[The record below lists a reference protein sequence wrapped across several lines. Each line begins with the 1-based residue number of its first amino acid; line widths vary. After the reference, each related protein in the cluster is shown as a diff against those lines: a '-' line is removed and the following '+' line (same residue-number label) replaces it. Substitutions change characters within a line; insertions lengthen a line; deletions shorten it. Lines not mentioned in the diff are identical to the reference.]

1 MIGWLKG
8 HVLERTATRVLLDV
22 NGVGYDVHV
31 TVQNPV
37 RNGEEAELFIHTNVR
52 EDALQLF
59 GFADRRERELFHL
72 LIGVPN
78 IGPVKAMQILQTPVD
93 DFLKMAAERD
103 AGRLAKLPGVG
114 KKTAERL
121 LVDLADKL
129 GALGPPGAADAPIPP
144 TAGASPK
151 EDLVSA
157 LVNLGYREHQA
168 EEAADFALA
177 QAAAEPGD
185 GSGEDR
191 PIHELVRIALGA
203 LRPGRGKE

>member
-1 MIGWLKG
+1 MIGWLQG
-8 HVLERTATRVLLDV
+8 RVLERTATRVLLV
-22 NGVGYDVHV
+22 VGGVGYDVHV

-37 RNGEEAELFIHTNVR
+37 RTGEDAELFIHTNVR

-93 DFLKMAAERD
+93 DFLSMAAERN
-103 AGRLAKLPGVG
+103 ATRLAKLPGVG

-129 GALGPPGAADAPIPP
+129 GALGPAGGAPVERPP
-144 TAGASPK
+144 AATSTK

-157 LVNLGYREHQA
+157 LVNLGYREPQA
-168 EEAADFALA
+168 EEAAEHALA
-177 QAAAEPGD
+177 RAAAD
-185 GSGEDR
+185 SRDSDDAR
-191 PIHELVRIALGA
+191 PIEELVRMALGS

>member
-1 MIGWLKG
+1 MIGWLRG
-8 HVLERTATRVLLDV
+8 RVHERTATRILVDV
-22 NGVGYDVHV
+22 GGVGYDVFV
-31 TVQNPV
+31 TVQNPA
-37 RNGEEAELFIHTNVR
+37 RLGEEVELFIHTHVR

-93 DFLKMAAERD
+93 EVVRMASERD
-103 AGRLAKLPGVG
+103 AARLAKLPGVG

-129 GALGPPGAADAPIPP
+129 GTLAAPGEEAPSRAAGVPGSVRD
-144 TAGASPK
+144 
-151 EDLVSA
+151 DVVSA
-157 LVNLGYREHQA
+157 LVNLGYREGAA
-168 EEAADFALA
+168 EEAANAVVEEL
-177 QAAAEPGD
+177 GD
-185 GSGEDR
+185 DR
-191 PIHELVRIALGA
+191 PIHELVRGALGA

>member
-8 HVLERTATRVLLDV
+8 RVMERTATRVLLDV
-22 NGVGYDVHV
+22 GGVGYDVHV

-37 RNGEEAELFIHTNVR
+37 RTDADAELFIHTNVR

-93 DFLKMAAERD
+93 DFVKMAAERD

-129 GALGPPGAADAPIPP
+129 GALGPAGGDPPVPAPS
-144 TAGASPK
+144 AASPK
-151 EDLVSA
+151 DDLVSA
-157 LVNLGYREHQA
+157 LVNLGYREHMA

-177 QAAAEPGD
+177 HAAAGPGD